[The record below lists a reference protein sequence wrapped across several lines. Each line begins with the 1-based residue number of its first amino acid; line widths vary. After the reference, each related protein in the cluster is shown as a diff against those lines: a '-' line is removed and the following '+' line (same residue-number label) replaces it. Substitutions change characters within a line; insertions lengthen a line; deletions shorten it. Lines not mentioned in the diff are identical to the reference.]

1 MITQIRIDGFK
12 SFRDFSLD
20 VPPTLILLGPNG
32 AGKSNLFDA
41 LRLVAGTADRG
52 FEATVREDSRLSPSG
67 LFHQG
72 ADGPGHTFVITVG
85 TLIASQ
91 DGPLPVRIRLRAG
104 RMPNGQVAVVGK
116 SAIWVSSLD
125 VPGWMTD
132 LGLDRDVQSA
142 VARARSAFLARTD
155 GVDYLPFKGN
165 IGPAWDPR
173 AFDGF
178 DGFDGFEGD
187 AGEDDERYAED
198 FAAAPGDEL
207 RALVAREC
215 ASWYPFVLDPEAL
228 RTPTAALAAG
238 RTSPDGGNLA
248 AVLHRISDASP
259 GNWRRFVGDLAA
271 LIDGVQDVRP
281 LYDRRRGE
289 YDFEVEF
296 GNTGWISPPALSDGT
311 LRMAALLAAAADPV
325 WPGGMYV
332 EEIENGM
339 HPEHVADLVRRLR
352 RGTGVTPDSVASPS
366 AALPYRQLIATTHSP
381 ALLAALRDDL
391 SGSLVF
397 MEQADRVDPQRRSVV
412 RTTVAR
418 PLRAFDAE
426 RDPGETVSPE
436 HVERLLRN
444 LGRGAS

>member
-20 VPPTLILLGPNG
+20 VPPTLLLLGPNG

-41 LRLVAGTADRG
+41 LRLVAGIADRG
-52 FEATVREDSRLSPSG
+52 FEATVREDSRLSPGS
-67 LFHQG
+67 LFHRG
-72 ADGPGHTFVITVG
+72 ADGPGHTLAITIG

-91 DGPLPVRIRLRAG
+91 DGPLPVRIRLSVG
-104 RMPNGQVAVVGK
+104 RMPNGKVGVHRT
-116 SAIWVSSLD
+116 SAIWVSSL
-125 VPGWMTD
+125 VKPGWMSNV
-132 LGLDRDVQSA
+132 GLDEEAQSA
-142 VARARSAFLARTD
+142 VAQARSAFLARTD
-155 GVDYLPFKGN
+155 DVDYLAFKGN
-165 IGPAWDPR
+165 IGPAWDPQ
-173 AFDGF
+173 ALGD
-178 DGFDGFEGD
+178 FEGG
-187 AGEDDERYAED
+187 AEEDGERYAED
-198 FAAAPGDEL
+198 FAVAPGAEL

-215 ASWYPFVLDPEAL
+215 ASWHPFVLDPEAL
-228 RTPTAALAAG
+228 RTPTAAVATG
-238 RTSPDGGNLA
+238 RTTPDGGNLA
-248 AVLHRISDASP
+248 AVLHRIKDESP

-271 LIDGVQDVRP
+271 LIDGVQDIRP
-281 LYDRRRGE
+281 LYDRRRDE

-296 GNTGWISPPALSDGT
+296 SNTGWISPPALSDGT
-311 LRMAALLAAAADPV
+311 LRMVALLAAAADPV
-325 WPGGMYV
+325 WPCGMYV

-352 RGTGVTPDSVASPS
+352 RGTGVTPD
-366 AALPYRQLIATTHSP
+366 AAAPAAPYRQLIATTHSP

-397 MEQADRVDPQRRSVV
+397 MEQADRVDPQTQSVV

-418 PLRAFDAE
+418 PLRAFDPE

>member
-12 SFRDFSLD
+12 SFRDFNLD
-20 VPPTLILLGPNG
+20 VPPTLLLLGPNG

-52 FEATVREDSRLSPSG
+52 FEATVREDSRLSPAG
-67 LFHQG
+67 LFHRG
-72 ADGPGHTFVITVG
+72 AEEPAHTLTITVG
-85 TLIASQ
+85 TLVASQ
-91 DGPLPVRIRLRAG
+91 DGPLPVRIRLRVG
-104 RMPNGQVAVVGK
+104 RAPNGQVGVLRR

-125 VPGWMTD
+125 RPDWMTNV
-132 LGLDRDVQSA
+132 GLDEAARAA
-142 VARARSAFLARTD
+142 VTEARSAFLTRTH
-155 GVDYLPFKGN
+155 GVDYVPFQGN
-165 IGPAWDPR
+165 IGPAWEPPQAPAESGDDTE
-173 AFDGF
+173 DGEE
-178 DGFDGFEGD
+178 DG
-187 AGEDDERYAED
+187 ERYAED
-198 FAAAPGDEL
+198 FRPAPGAEL
-207 RALVAREC
+207 LALAAREC
-215 ASWYPFVLDPEAL
+215 ASWHPFVLDPVAL
-228 RTPTAALAAG
+228 RAPTAALATG

-248 AVLHRISDASP
+248 AVLHRIKDESP

-271 LIDGVQDVRP
+271 LIDGVQDIRP
-281 LYDRRRGE
+281 LYDRRRDE

-311 LRMAALLAAAADPV
+311 LRMVALLAAAADPA

-339 HPEHVADLVRRLR
+339 HPEHVADLVRRLG
-352 RGTGVTPDSVASPS
+352 RGAGVPPHGSALTPAV
-366 AALPYRQLIATTHSP
+366 PYRQLIATTHSP
-381 ALLAALRDDL
+381 ALLAALRADL

-397 MEQADRVDPQRRSVV
+397 MEQADRVDPQKQSAV

-418 PLRAFDAE
+418 PLRGFDPE

-444 LGRGAS
+444 LGRGLS

>member
-20 VPPTLILLGPNG
+20 VPPTLLLLGPNG

-52 FEATVREDSRLSPSG
+52 FEATVREDSRLSPG
-67 LFHQG
+67 ALFHRG
-72 ADGPGHTFVITVG
+72 ADEPGHTLVITVG

-91 DGPLPVRIRLRAG
+91 DGPLPVRIRLRVG
-104 RMPNGQVAVVGK
+104 RTPNGQVGVLVR

-125 VPGWMTD
+125 EPGWMANVG
-132 LGLDRDVQSA
+132 LGEGERAA

-155 GVDYLPFKGN
+155 GVEYLAFKGN
-165 IGPAWDPR
+165 IGPAWDPQ
-173 AFDGF
+173 ALNES
-178 DGFDGFEGD
+178 EGE
-187 AGEDDERYAED
+187 AEEGGERYAED
-198 FAAAPGDEL
+198 FAVAPGAEL

-215 ASWYPFVLDPEAL
+215 GSWLPFVLDPLAL
-228 RTPTAALAAG
+228 RTPTAALATG
-238 RTSPDGGNLA
+238 RTTPDGGNLA
-248 AVLHRISDASP
+248 AVLHRIKDESP
-259 GNWRRFVGDLAA
+259 GNWRRFVADLAA
-271 LIDGVQDVRP
+271 LVDGVQDIRP
-281 LYDRRRGE
+281 LYDRRREE

-311 LRMAALLAAAADPV
+311 LRIVALLAAAADPV

-352 RGTGVTPDSVASPS
+352 RGAGVTPDAPPS
-366 AALPYRQLIATTHSP
+366 LPYRQLIATTHSP

-397 MEQADRVDPQRRSVV
+397 MEQADRVDPQEQSVV

-418 PLRAFDAE
+418 PLRAFDPE

-444 LGRGAS
+444 LGRRASS

>member
-20 VPPTLILLGPNG
+20 VPPTLLLLGPNG

-52 FEATVREDSRLSPSG
+52 FEATVREDSRLSPG
-67 LFHQG
+67 ALFHRG
-72 ADGPGHTFVITVG
+72 ADKPDNVLTITVG
-85 TLIASQ
+85 TLLASQ
-91 DGPLPVRIRLRAG
+91 DGPLPVRIRLRVG
-104 RMPNGQVAVVGK
+104 RTPNGQVGVLAR

-125 VPGWMTD
+125 EPGWMANVG
-132 LGLDRDVQSA
+132 LGEEERAA

-155 GVDYLPFKGN
+155 GVEYLAFKGN
-165 IGPAWDPR
+165 IGPAWDPQ
-173 AFDGF
+173 ALKE
-178 DGFDGFEGD
+178 FEGEAD
-187 AGEDDERYAED
+187 EGGERYAED
-198 FAAAPGDEL
+198 FAVAPGAEL

-215 ASWYPFVLDPEAL
+215 ASWLPFVLDPEAL
-228 RTPTAALAAG
+228 RTPTAALATG
-238 RTSPDGGNLA
+238 RTTPDGGNLA
-248 AVLHRISDASP
+248 AVLHRIKDESP
-259 GNWRRFVGDLAA
+259 GNWRRFVADLAA
-271 LIDGVQDVRP
+271 LVDGVQDIRP
-281 LYDRRRGE
+281 LYDRRREE

-311 LRMAALLAAAADPV
+311 LRMVALLAAAADPV

-352 RGTGVTPDSVASPS
+352 RGAGVTPDASPS
-366 AALPYRQLIATTHSP
+366 RPYRQLIATTHSP
-381 ALLAALRDDL
+381 ALLAALCDDL

-397 MEQADRVDPQRRSVV
+397 MEQADRVDPQEQSVV

-418 PLRAFDAE
+418 PLRAFDPE

-444 LGRGAS
+444 LGRRTS

>member
-20 VPPTLILLGPNG
+20 VPSTLLLLGPNG

-52 FEATVREDSRLSPSG
+52 FEATVRKDSRLSPAA

-72 ADGPGHTFVITVG
+72 ADEPSHTLTITIGALV
-85 TLIASQ
+85 ASQ

-104 RMPNGQVAVVGK
+104 RTPNGQVGVLAR

-125 VPGWMTD
+125 DPGWMTD
-132 LGLDRDVQSA
+132 IGLGKEDQAA
-142 VARARSAFLARTD
+142 VARARAAFLARTED
-155 GVDYLPFKGN
+155 VAYLGFKGN
-165 IGPAWDPR
+165 IGPVWDPR
-173 AFDGF
+173 TL
-178 DGFDGFEGD
+178 EESENEPE
-187 AGEDDERYAED
+187 AGGEEYAED
-198 FAAAPGDEL
+198 FAVAPGAEL

-215 ASWYPFVLDPEAL
+215 ASWFPFVLDPEAL
-228 RTPTAALAAG
+228 RTPTAALATG
-238 RTSPDGGNLA
+238 RTAPDGGNLA
-248 AVLHRISDASP
+248 AVLHRIKDESP
-259 GNWRRFVGDLAA
+259 GNWRRFVADLAA
-271 LIDGVQDVRP
+271 LIDGVQDIRP
-281 LYDRRRGE
+281 LYDRRRQE

-311 LRMAALLAAAADPV
+311 LRMVALLAAAADPV

-339 HPEHVADLVRRLR
+339 HPEHVADLVRRLT
-352 RGTGVTPDSVASPS
+352 RGAGVTPDAS
-366 AALPYRQLIATTHSP
+366 AASASAASASRPYRQLIATTHSP

-397 MEQADRVDPQRRSVV
+397 MEQADRVDPQKQSIV

-418 PLRAFDAE
+418 PLRAFDPE

-436 HVERLLRN
+436 HVERLLGT
-444 LGRGAS
+444 LGRRASS

>member
-20 VPPTLILLGPNG
+20 VPPTLLLLGPNG

-52 FEATVREDSRLSPSG
+52 FEATVREDSRLSPG
-67 LFHQG
+67 ALFHRG
-72 ADGPGHTFVITVG
+72 ADEPGHTLTITVG
-85 TLIASQ
+85 ALVASQ
-91 DGPLPVRIRLRAG
+91 DGPLPVRIRLRVG
-104 RMPNGQVAVVGK
+104 RTPGGQVGVLAK
-116 SAIWVSSLD
+116 SAIWVSGLD
-125 VPGWMTD
+125 EPGWMAD
-132 LGLDRDVQSA
+132 VGLGEEAQAA

-155 GVDYLPFKGN
+155 GVEYLVFKGN
-165 IGPAWDPR
+165 LGPAWDPR
-173 AFDGF
+173 APQE
-178 DGFDGFEGD
+178 FEGEAD
-187 AGEDDERYAED
+187 EDEDGEKYAED
-198 FAAAPGDEL
+198 FAVAPGAEL

-215 ASWYPFVLDPEAL
+215 ASWFPFVLDPAAL
-228 RTPTAALAAG
+228 RTPTAALATG
-238 RTSPDGGNLA
+238 RTAPDGGNLA
-248 AVLHRISDASP
+248 AVLHRVKDRSP
-259 GNWRRFVGDLAA
+259 GNWRRFVADLAA
-271 LIDGVQDVRP
+271 LVDGVRDIRP
-281 LYDRRRGE
+281 LYDRRREE

-311 LRMAALLAAAADPV
+311 LRMVALLAAAADPA

-339 HPEHVADLVRRLR
+339 HPEHVADLVRRLT
-352 RGTGVTPDSVASPS
+352 RGAGVRPDDS
-366 AALPYRQLIATTHSP
+366 AAPASRPYRQLIATTHSP

-397 MEQADRVDPQRRSVV
+397 MEQADRVDPRKQSVV

-418 PLRAFDAE
+418 PLRAFDPE

-436 HVERLLRN
+436 HVERLLGN
-444 LGRGAS
+444 LGRRASS